1 MLRFGTTLTR
11 VSARFCNNRSM
22 QIKISSNG
30 DTFLGDPLTKLR
42 IGNVAESCPKE
53 ISSKTELRVEL
64 ELPNFH
70 CNIGGEDPTTGQ
82 MACLMCPRS
91 LRDFKREDDKI
102 AAVCDSLRPHVANIQ
117 RLEISGLAEPF
128 WRGRI
133 FEILESL
140 DVNRDSNIRVVTTTN
155 GTLLDKPTRDRWFDL
170 VPQSDVRF
178 SIDATNTETYVRI
191 RRIHEFDLVVENM
204 NQYCRE
210 RDPDRHVAVL
220 GNNINMLNVDELD
233 EMVQMTKDNFCHF
246 LSLVPTAS
254 VGRHLNEICLNPSNE
269 SIFRE
274 AAGNA
279 KRKAKELKVNVRFS
293 GNWPA

>member
-1 MLRFGTTLTR
+1 
-11 VSARFCNNRSM
+11 M

-155 GTLLDKPTRDRWFDL
+155 GTLLNKPTRDRWFDL

-254 VGRHLNEICLNPSNE
+254 VGPHLNEICLNPSNE

-274 AAGNA
+274 AAENA

>member
-1 MLRFGTTLTR
+1 
-11 VSARFCNNRSM
+11 M

-254 VGRHLNEICLNPSNE
+254 VGPHLNEICLNPSNE

>member
-1 MLRFGTTLTR
+1 
-11 VSARFCNNRSM
+11 M

-30 DTFLGDPLTKLR
+30 NAFLGDPKTQLR
-42 IGNVAESCPKE
+42 IGNVAQSCPCE
-53 ISSKTELRVEL
+53 ISSKTELQVEL

-91 LRDFKREDDKI
+91 LRDFKREDDHVASI
-102 AAVCDSLRPHVANIQ
+102 CDSLKPHVANIQ

-128 WRGRI
+128 WRDRI

-140 DVNRDSNIRVVTTTN
+140 DLNRDSNIKIVTTTN
-155 GTLLDKPTRDRWFDL
+155 GTLLNKTTRDRWFDL
-170 VPQSDVRF
+170 VPKSEIRF
-178 SIDATNTETYVRI
+178 SIDATNPETYVRI

-233 EMVQMTKDNFCHF
+233 EMVQMTKDNFCHV
-246 LSLVPTAS
+246 LSLVTTAS
-254 VGRHLNEICLNPSNE
+254 VGPHLNDICLNTSNE
-269 SIFRE
+269 SLFRE
-274 AAGNA
+274 AAEKA
-279 KRKAKELKVNVRFS
+279 RRKAKELKVNVRFP

>member
-1 MLRFGTTLTR
+1 
-11 VSARFCNNRSM
+11 M

-30 DTFLGDPLTKLR
+30 NAFLGDPKTQLR
-42 IGNVAESCPKE
+42 IGNVAQSCPYE
-53 ISSKTELRVEL
+53 ISSKTELQVEL

-91 LRDFKREDDKI
+91 LRDFKREDDHVASI
-102 AAVCDSLRPHVANIQ
+102 CDSLKPHVANIQ

-128 WRGRI
+128 WGDRI

-140 DVNRDSNIRVVTTTN
+140 DLNRDSNIKIVTTTN
-155 GTLLDKPTRDRWFDL
+155 GTLLNKTTRDRWFDL
-170 VPQSDVRF
+170 VPKSEIRF
-178 SIDATNTETYVRI
+178 SIDATNPETYVRI

-233 EMVQMTKDNFCHF
+233 EMVQMTKDNFCHV

-254 VGRHLNEICLNPSNE
+254 VGPHLNDICLNTSNE

-274 AAGNA
+274 AAEKA
-279 KRKAKELKVNVRFS
+279 KRKAKELKVNVRFP

>member
-1 MLRFGTTLTR
+1 
-11 VSARFCNNRSM
+11 M

-30 DTFLGDPLTKLR
+30 DAFIGDPQTKLR
-42 IGNVAESCPKE
+42 VGNVAQSCPYE
-53 ISSKTELRVEL
+53 ISSKTQLQIDL

-91 LRDFKREDDKI
+91 LRDFKKEEDRI
-102 AAVCDSLRPHVANIQ
+102 EAICESLQPHVENIE
-117 RLEISGLAEPF
+117 RLEVSGLAEPF
-128 WRGRI
+128 WQDRI
-133 FEILESL
+133 FKILELL
-140 DVNRDSNIRVVTTTN
+140 DVNRESNIKIVTTTN
-155 GTLLDKPTRDRWFDL
+155 GTLFNQSTRDRWFGL
-170 VPQSDVRF
+170 VPKSEVRF
-178 SIDATNTETYVRI
+178 SIDATNAETYVRI
-191 RRIHEFDLVVENM
+191 RRIHEFDLVVDNM

-254 VGRHLNEICLNPSNE
+254 VGPHLNDICLNSSNE
-269 SIFRE
+269 SVFKE
-274 AAGNA
+274 AVEKA
-279 KRKAKELKVNVRFS
+279 KLKAKELKVNVRFP
-293 GNWPA
+293 GNWPT